1 MVDLTAPAAGGFYM
15 PPEWGPHDCCWLAW
29 PRREAAYRGFLHEAR
44 LAYAALCHAIAEF
57 EPVRVAVHPEDEA
70 AARRLLSDAIALFPV
85 PIDDAW
91 VRDSGPTFV
100 VHADGRVAGVDWAFN
115 AWGGKYHPWAEDDA
129 LAGRLLDSLGCRRF
143 LAPLVLEGGSIH
155 VDDEGTLLTTEQCL
169 LHPNRNPRLR
179 RPDIEQVL
187 AEFLGVG
194 RFLWLAG
201 DARDTETDGHVDNLA
216 CFAGE
221 NRVLLMADEA
231 DPSLREN
238 HRRLRA
244 AVNAQGGAYDLVL
257 LPRPTVGEG
266 GEDFIASYVN
276 FYFAN
281 GGVVL
286 PSFGVAEDARVLAVF
301 RELFP
306 ERKAV
311 AVPAF
316 DIVRGG
322 GGIHCVTQQQPS
334 GPARR
339 GGVSR

>member
-1 MVDLTAPAAGGFYM
+1 M
-15 PPEWGPHDCCWLAW
+15 
-29 PRREAAYRGFLHEAR
+29 
-44 LAYAALCHAIAEF
+44 
-57 EPVRVAVHPEDEA
+57 
-70 AARRLLSDAIALFPV
+70 
-85 PIDDAW
+85 
-91 VRDSGPTFV
+91 
-100 VHADGRVAGVDWAFN
+100 
-115 AWGGKYHPWAEDDA
+115 
-129 LAGRLLDSLGCRRF
+129 
-143 LAPLVLEGGSIH
+143 
-155 VDDEGTLLTTEQCL
+155 

-266 GEDFIASYVN
+266 GEDFIA
-276 FYFAN
+276 FLCEFLFREWGGGFAEFRGC
-281 GGVVL
+281 GGMRGCWR
-286 PSFGVAEDARVLAVF
+286 FF

-339 GGVSR
+339 GGRFSVKAICPSRWSSLL